1 MEQTDITQTHHLI
14 TDFKSLEDESLTL
27 LGLDVDEALKNAKN
41 IGIKIKQRNVIL
53 QSSFAIIILALVIGI
68 ASYLTFKADDTDTK
82 AASETPK
89 VKTVKNNSTQK
100 QSVDEAPLA
109 LTQTTIAQETV
120 QAFVFP
126 ELEVGNPELCNAPSA
141 QANTDGVIVGSSSL
155 QVEKFTTSTDGE
167 IFNISSTP
175 GIVNIKNSSANGG
188 QYIIF
193 NDGSVD
199 SNSYR
204 KQSPSGLTYC
214 DASKHVDVSYTSGGY
229 LVQTKTY

>member
-14 TDFKSLEDESLTL
+14 TDFRSLEDESLTL
-27 LGLDVDEALKNAKN
+27 LGLDVDEALENAKN

-53 QSSFAIIILALVIGI
+53 QSSFAIIILTLVIGI

-89 VKTVKNNSTQK
+89 AVSETPKAV
-100 QSVDEAPLA
+100 
-109 LTQTTIAQETV
+109 TQTTIAQETV

-126 ELEVGNPELCNAPSA
+126 VLEVGDPELCNAPSA
-141 QANTDGVIVGSSSL
+141 QANNDGVSVGSSL
-155 QVEKFTTSTDGE
+155 QVEKFTTSSDGE
-167 IFNISSTP
+167 VFNITSTP
-175 GIVNIKNSSANGG
+175 GIVNVKNPTVSGG

-193 NDGSVD
+193 NDGSFD
-199 SNSYR
+199 TNSYR

-214 DASKHVDVSYTSGGY
+214 DSTKHVDVSYASGGY
-229 LVQTKTY
+229 QVQTETY